1 MPLCMIGRSNQ
12 HPLNNPGITFF
23 SDLVED
29 GDCTILGIPITT
41 DPLEYTCSNFTQCVD
56 GNLTFTECGDGQM
69 FASNSSL
76 CIDARE
82 VPECDI
88 DECALWNN
96 GETDAGNVHQN

>member
-1 MPLCMIGRSNQ
+1 M
-12 HPLNNPGITFF
+12 
-23 SDLVED
+23 ED

-56 GNLTFTECGDGQM
+56 GNLTFTECADGTM
-69 FASNSSL
+69 FASNSSA

-96 GETDAGNVHQN
+96 GETDAGNAHPMA